1 MAVKKTTVFI
11 DELLLQQ
18 AMDAIGAKTKREAI
32 KAGLEVLVRR
42 FHRESLQKELGTFDL
57 DLNLEELD
65 RLRDAE

>member
-1 MAVKKTTVFI
+1 MKKTTVFI

-65 RLRDAE
+65 RLRDAD